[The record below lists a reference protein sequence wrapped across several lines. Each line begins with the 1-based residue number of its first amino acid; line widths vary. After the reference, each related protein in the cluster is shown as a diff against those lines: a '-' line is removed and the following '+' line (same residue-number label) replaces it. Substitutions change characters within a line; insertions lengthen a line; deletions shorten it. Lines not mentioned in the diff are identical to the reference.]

1 MEENCTCRGTTE
13 RYLWM
18 KFLFELI
25 MNYTLLYN
33 YSAIT
38 SDVLSGIPYHN
49 CQGRVRVTEFEL
61 LQYLPLLSQST
72 FCSMLFKI
80 VSPALP
86 VDTELTGFLTRCKTE
101 NRAMSIK
108 SQLRSSLPS
117 KLQRKRTRR
126 GSDCS

>member
-1 MEENCTCRGTTE
+1 
-13 RYLWM
+13 M
-18 KFLFELI
+18 KFLLELI

-72 FCSMLFKI
+72 FCSMQSFTI

-101 NRAMSIK
+101 NREMSIK
-108 SQLRSSLPS
+108 SQLRASLPS
-117 KLQRKRTRR
+117 KVAEEAHKKRLRLQLKSICDPPR
-126 GSDCS
+126 